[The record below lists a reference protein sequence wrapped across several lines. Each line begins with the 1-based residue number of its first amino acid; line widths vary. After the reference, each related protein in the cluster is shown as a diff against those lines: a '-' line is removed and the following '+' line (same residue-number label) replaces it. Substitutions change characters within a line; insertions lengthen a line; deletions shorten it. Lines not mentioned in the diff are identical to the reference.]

1 MSPRHQN
8 NCAALHLRLLS
19 TLNKLR
25 AGRSHDDLNAEFY
38 IALGMISAAST
49 LDAINIDAS
58 DRLQDL
64 ALNASE
70 HRSKE
75 LTAICIAERQAAIQ
89 GAAA

>member
-1 MSPRHQN
+1 MNTRHQN
-8 NCAALHLRLLS
+8 NCDAFRSRLLS
-19 TLNKLR
+19 TLKKLR
-25 AGRSHDDLNAEFY
+25 AGRNHDDLNAEFY
-38 IALGMISAAST
+38 IALGMISAACT
-49 LDAINIDAS
+49 LDGITIDAS
-58 DRLQDL
+58 DRLHDL

>member
-1 MSPRHQN
+1 MSTLHQN
-8 NCAALHLRLLS
+8 NCAALRARLLS
-19 TLNKLR
+19 TLNKIR
-25 AGRSHDDLNAEFY
+25 AGRNQDDLNAEFY

-58 DRLQDL
+58 DRLREL

-70 HRSKE
+70 QRSKE
-75 LTAICIAERQAAIQ
+75 LQSIRRAARQAAIQ

>member
-1 MSPRHQN
+1 MSTRHQN
-8 NCAALHLRLLS
+8 NRAGLSACLLS

-25 AGRSHDDLNAEFY
+25 AASNHDDLNAEFY
-38 IALGMISAAST
+38 IALGMTIAAST
-49 LDAINIDAS
+49 LEAISSAAS
-58 DRLQDL
+58 DRLHDL

-75 LTAICIAERQAAIQ
+75 LTAICIADRQAAIQ